1 MVYDKYDYDRETD
14 YSSVKNPR
22 MEGGEYNVTG
32 NSSGSSSTATKDELR
47 MQTMLILGI
56 IALGLLA
63 NFFFNSVV

>member
-1 MVYDKYDYDRETD
+1 MAYDKYDYDRETD
-14 YSSVKNPR
+14 YSSGKNPR
-22 MEGGEYNVTG
+22 MEDGEYNVTG
-32 NSSGSSSTATKDELR
+32 NSSGRSSTATKNERR